1 MKFTPLTLACC
12 SALASFS
19 LLCEQAYAASAP
31 GMPAAAA
38 DLETIVVTASGSAQM
53 LKEAPASISVL
64 SKEDLSERLYRDLT
78 DAMTDIPG
86 VVVTGGGDREDI
98 SLRGMGSQYTLI
110 LVDGQRQSSRETRPN
125 SDGPG
130 VEGAWI
136 PPLSAIERI
145 EVIRGPMSSLYGS
158 DAIGGVINIITAKTP
173 DEWRGEMRFDATLQE
188 SSESGN
194 QFQTTFFTAGSL
206 IPGKLGLQ
214 LYGQY
219 SQREEDNIVDGFRDR
234 DNKNISAKLAFTP
247 NDNHEFVIEAT
258 HTMQEI
264 YATLGKTVAEL
275 AEGEACGRRGCP
287 ESSLTEYDRTNLSLS
302 HTGYWGWAT
311 SQSYVKQDEF
321 DNDSRQMFVKNID
334 TQTMWAIPLT
344 DQLSL
349 SAGGAFFKEE
359 LNDLTSNQVSDLSL
373 VDGHQWSVFSE
384 GEWKLTEEFAL
395 TTGIRYD
402 DDQNFGGQWS
412 PRLYGVWQ
420 LSSDTILKGGISTGF
435 RAPNLRQMN
444 PSWGQISRGGNIYG
458 NPDLAAETSTSYEFG
473 LYQDFGKDSTLSATV
488 FYNKFEDKITRIE
501 CPETLCT
508 DGLNDFGSAPT
519 TYVNVDEAITQGFE
533 LSVEA
538 ALSDSIEFNAN
549 YTYTDSEQKTGQY
562 AGSPLNQ
569 LPKHLVQTSFRWSI
583 NDAASSWLRV
593 NYRGEESQPTTG
605 PSQDSLIAPSYT
617 LADLGFNYSLTT
629 PIKLGAGIYNL
640 FDKQIGMDEYGY
652 VEDGRR
658 YWLSLTWSF

>member
-1 MKFTPLTLACC
+1 MRLTKSSLALCC
-12 SALASFS
+12 AVASFHALATPPDN
-19 LLCEQAYAASAP
+19 EE
-31 GMPAAAA
+31 
-38 DLETIVVTASGSAQM
+38 LEKIVVTASGSAQM

-64 SKEDLSERLYRDLT
+64 DKEELSERFYRDLT

-86 VVVTGGGDREDI
+86 VIVTGGGDKEDI

-136 PPLSAIERI
+136 PPLAAIQRI

-158 DAIGGVINIITAKTP
+158 DAIGGVINIITSKTP
-173 DEWRGEMRFDATLQE
+173 ESWRGELRFDATLQE
-188 SSESGN
+188 SNQSGN
-194 QFQTTFFTAGSL
+194 QFQSNFFTAGSL

-214 LYGQY
+214 LFGQV
-219 SQREEDNIVDGFRDR
+219 STRQEDDIVDGFRDR

-247 NDNHEFVIEAT
+247 YDSHEFVFEAT
-258 HTMQEI
+258 HTAQEI
-264 YATLGKTVAEL
+264 YATLGKTVAPL
-275 AEGEACGRRGCP
+275 AEGESCGRSGCP

-302 HTGYWGWAT
+302 HTGYWGWST
-311 SQSYVKQDEF
+311 SQTYIKQDKF
-321 DNDSRQMFVKNID
+321 NNDSRQMYVKNID
-334 TQTMWAIPLT
+334 AQTMWAIPVN

-349 SAGGAFFKEE
+349 SAGGAYFAEE
-359 LNDLTSNQVSDLSL
+359 LNDLTSNQISDLSL

-384 GEWKLTEEFAL
+384 GEWKLTEDFAL
-395 TTGIRYD
+395 TTGLRYD

-420 LSSDTILKGGISTGF
+420 MTSDTILKGGISTGF

-444 PSWGQISRGGNIYG
+444 PSWGQVSRGGNIYG
-458 NPDLAAETSTSYEFG
+458 NPDLQAETSTSYELG
-473 LYQDFGKDSTLSATV
+473 LYQDIGTDTTLSATA
-488 FYNKFEDKITRIE
+488 FYNEFKDKITRIQ

-508 DGLNDFGSAPT
+508 DGVNDFGSAPT
-519 TYVNVDEAITQGFE
+519 TYVNIDEAITQGFE
-533 LSVEA
+533 I
-538 ALSDSIEFNAN
+538 SIEAGLAKGIEVNAN
-549 YTYTDSEQKTGQY
+549 YTYTDSEQKTGEY

-569 LPKHLVQTSFRWSI
+569 LPKHLVQTSLRWAI
-583 NDAASSWLRV
+583 NDTTSSWLRIH
-593 NYRGEESQPTTG
+593 YRGEESQPTTG

-617 LADLGFNYSLTT
+617 LTDLGINYRFSA

-640 FDKQIGMDEYGY
+640 FDKRIGMDEYGY

-658 YWLSLTWSF
+658 YWLSLAWSF